1 MRPLIK
7 HVLLFA
13 GYGALGVV
21 VTLLSVYVWVLQQR
35 PELEP
40 WHLAAFDSE
49 FTVGKGTDVT
59 TLDDYLALE
68 GALSRELDAEVFAR
82 TPERAQSRFIRFA
95 SGSLADPRGRTPDWN
110 RTVERRHPNARGAV
124 LLLHGLSDS
133 PYSVRA
139 LAQVFYDQGFST
151 LALRLP
157 GHGTAPS
164 ALLTTDHRDWM
175 AAVRLAMRHLDTH
188 RQDGQRLYIAGYSM
202 GAALAVEYAASR
214 LKGERLPPV
223 SGLVLLSPAIG
234 VSPLAGLAVWQARL
248 AALPGLHKLA
258 WTDIQPEYDP
268 YKYNSFTVN
277 AGDQIYRLTRR
288 IASELDGLA
297 APGGVRGMPPILAF
311 QSVADATVSAP
322 AVLQALFLRL
332 APEGHELVAF
342 DINRAADVAA
352 LLARPIA
359 EVRERLESAPAM
371 PVDLTLVVN
380 ADEETDE
387 VVAVRRA
394 AGSTVK
400 GTDALALR
408 WPAQV
413 YSLSHVALPFRPDDS
428 VYGAA
433 APVDRNVIFLGKV
446 ALYGERG
453 LLSVSAASLMRLR
466 YNPFFPYL
474 ERRVVEFLDE
484 HESADD

>member
-234 VSPLAGLAVWQARL
+234 VSPLAGVALTP
-248 AALPGLHKLA
+248 AATPGLTGGRANQLSCRA
-258 WTDIQPEYDP
+258 WIESPPWHPTP
-268 YKYNSFTVN
+268 F
-277 AGDQIYRLTRR
+277 
-288 IASELDGLA
+288 
-297 APGGVRGMPPILAF
+297 AP
-311 QSVADATVSAP
+311 
-322 AVLQALFLRL
+322 
-332 APEGHELVAF
+332 
-342 DINRAADVAA
+342 
-352 LLARPIA
+352 
-359 EVRERLESAPAM
+359 
-371 PVDLTLVVN
+371 
-380 ADEETDE
+380 
-387 VVAVRRA
+387 
-394 AGSTVK
+394 
-400 GTDALALR
+400 
-408 WPAQV
+408 
-413 YSLSHVALPFRPDDS
+413 
-428 VYGAA
+428 
-433 APVDRNVIFLGKV
+433 
-446 ALYGERG
+446 
-453 LLSVSAASLMRLR
+453 
-466 YNPFFPYL
+466 
-474 ERRVVEFLDE
+474 
-484 HESADD
+484 